1 MSTVQVDAINESTTN
16 AGVTVDGVL
25 IKDGTVDGVDVS
37 GLNSAGLV
45 LVDSHS
51 FSAATS
57 VTRDDVFTSSY
68 KNYVW
73 ELTLDST
80 SATGYVNFQYR
91 SSGTTY
97 STATYDW
104 QNAYWYSSVTTTGI
118 DNGQNDTKANI
129 IYNDATN
136 SSYYSANIIN
146 PALSFATMAVG
157 VGIRDA
163 ASNTEVLQMKIAWR
177 SGTTTAFDG
186 FILTPASGNITG
198 EVKVYGKA

>member
-163 ASNTEVLQMKIAWR
+163 ASNTEVLQMKIACR

>member
-1 MSTVQVDAINESTTN
+1 MSELNVDTINEQTAAN
-16 AGVTVDGVL
+16 GVTIDGVL
-25 IKDGTVDGVDVS
+25 IKDGQVDGVDVS

-80 SATGYVNFQYR
+80 SATGYINFQYR

-104 QNAYWYSSVTTTGI
+104 QNAYWFSASTNTGI
-118 DNGQNDTKANI
+118 DNGQNDTKANVV
-129 IYNDATN
+129 YNDANN
-136 SSYYSANIIN
+136 SSFYQANIIN
-146 PALSFATMAVG
+146 PALSFGTMAVG

-163 ASNTEVLQMKIAWR
+163 SSNAEVLQMKIAWR